1 MRLRILLAVV
11 AVLAGALAIA
21 GALSYSLVQRAQIN
35 NDRTTILHEAA
46 TVRSIVAHHEKLLT
60 NRSVSALLRR
70 TSGVKESVVT
80 VSGTGQVLKVLAPLT
95 ALRDR
100 IDGHTLAA
108 GKDISGTTGAQAFA
122 AVPFLKLDTT
132 VLGGSGSITL
142 ALLFARPISGSD
154 ASIYYFLLGGGIA
167 LLVAVAVI
175 WVISRRISRRVVAA
189 SVAARQIAAG
199 HLDARVERDERAYPE
214 LAGLDDA
221 INTMAE
227 NLTRAR
233 DQEREFLLSISHDLR
248 TPLTSIRGYAEAIR
262 EGAVAEPARAAAVV
276 VAEATRLERLIRD
289 LLDLA
294 KLEARQF
301 SLNAVRC
308 DLADIVLAATDALR
322 LAHESVGVAL
332 TVALPSAPVVVI
344 ADGDRVTQVLSNLVE
359 NALKF
364 ARSVVLVTLADH
376 GARGVTLSVED
387 DGPGID
393 PMDRPHVFER
403 LFTSKRRAAR
413 AGGSGLGLAIVAEL
427 TAAMGGHV
435 QLTSPLGEGGG
446 TRFVVELPL
455 ARPPG
460 HPASSPVHPS
470 AAPLKR

>member
-199 HLDARVERDERAYPE
+199 TSTPE
-214 LAGLDDA
+214 SSG
-221 INTMAE
+221 T
-227 NLTRAR
+227 
-233 DQEREFLLSISHDLR
+233 
-248 TPLTSIRGYAEAIR
+248 
-262 EGAVAEPARAAAVV
+262 
-276 VAEATRLERLIRD
+276 
-289 LLDLA
+289 
-294 KLEARQF
+294 
-301 SLNAVRC
+301 
-308 DLADIVLAATDALR
+308 
-322 LAHESVGVAL
+322 
-332 TVALPSAPVVVI
+332 SAPTPSSP
-344 ADGDRVTQVLSNLVE
+344 AWTMPSTRWP
-359 NALKF
+359 
-364 ARSVVLVTLADH
+364 R
-376 GARGVTLSVED
+376 
-387 DGPGID
+387 
-393 PMDRPHVFER
+393 
-403 LFTSKRRAAR
+403 
-413 AGGSGLGLAIVAEL
+413 
-427 TAAMGGHV
+427 
-435 QLTSPLGEGGG
+435 TSPGRA
-446 TRFVVELPL
+446 TKS
-455 ARPPG
+455 
-460 HPASSPVHPS
+460 ASSCCRSPMTC
-470 AAPLKR
+470 APR